1 MSRRT
6 RDILDA
12 FASEGLISEGLVG
25 PGAGMTI
32 KEMVSKN
39 AEVTIS
45 AETIESL
52 IAATK
57 ATGNTSLSLEE
68 IVSATKADDAVGLLV
83 HPKTV
88 RAAARAGLSFYLGA
102 DGRVHWTKVEGGGSA
117 PAEPVPTVDLSKIDK
132 DFYLEPKWAKDLA
145 RFLDRD
151 MSVLLIGPAGCGKSE
166 GAERAFAHRK
176 QKSLVVSCSPSMD
189 ADDMEGKVDLVDGDT
204 VFTPA
209 APVIASQEGHGLIL
223 DEVDAAPAEAC
234 YSLYRLLDHRKMAVV
249 RKGHESEIERH
260 ADLRIVGT
268 QNTEGRGDSAG
279 LFHGRAYQD
288 EAFLDRWDNVIRVGY
303 PCEADEITI
312 LRKRTGVSQKDA
324 QNVVRA
330 ANLIRRASEEGHVL
344 FTMSLRR
351 TQAVCGNIVHGSEV
365 SESWAWGVL
374 NRCTREDRE
383 KIVEL
388 LKRVYGSTVS
398 LNKLKKH

>member
-1 MSRRT
+1 MPRRS

-12 FASEGLISEGLVG
+12 FASEGLV
-25 PGAGMTI
+25 PGAMIGTSGSI
-32 KEMVSKN
+32 KEMVEKN
-39 AEVTIS
+39 AEATVSSSTV
-45 AETIESL
+45 ESL
-52 IAATK
+52 INSAISST
-57 ATGNTSLSLEE
+57 NTSMSLEE
-68 IVSATKADDAVGLLV
+68 LVGHTSCDNAVGLLV

-88 RAAARAGLSFYLGA
+88 RHAARNGLSFYLGA
-102 DGRVHWTKVEGGGSA
+102 DSRVHWTKIEGSSGAAVAPVE
-117 PAEPVPTVDLSKIDK
+117 PEPIIDLTTVDPN
-132 DFYLEPKWAKDLA
+132 FYLEPAWAKQLS

-189 ADDMEGKVDLVDGDT
+189 SDDMEGKVDLVDGDT

-209 APVIASQEGHGLIL
+209 APVIASEKGYGLIL

-234 YSLYRLLDHRKMAVV
+234 YSLYRLLDHRQMSVV

-260 ADLRIVGT
+260 ADIRIVGT

-303 PCEADEITI
+303 PSQVEEITI
-312 LRKRTGVSQKDA
+312 LRKRTGCPEVEAKK
-324 QNVVRA
+324 VVQA
-330 ANLIRRASEEGHVL
+330 ADLIRKASDEGHVL

-351 TQAVCGNIVHGSEV
+351 TQAVCGNIVHGSEL
-365 SESWAWGVL
+365 EDSWRWGVL
-374 NRCTREDRE
+374 NRCTSEDRE
-383 KIVEL
+383 KLVEI
-388 LKRVYGSTVS
+388 LKRVYGSKIKDS
-398 LNKLKKH
+398 LKKA